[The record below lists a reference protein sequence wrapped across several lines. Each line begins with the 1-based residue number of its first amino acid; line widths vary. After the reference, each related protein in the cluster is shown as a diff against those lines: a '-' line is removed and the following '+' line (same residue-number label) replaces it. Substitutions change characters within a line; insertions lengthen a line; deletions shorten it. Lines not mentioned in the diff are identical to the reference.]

1 MSDPMATVEIE
12 DVLASIRR
20 LVSEDARASRPAAAV
35 PTLPVAPDR
44 AEAPAEPAPEAAP
57 ALVLTPA
64 LRVVEAEPPQVV
76 AAEEPSISAPED
88 APVAETTPDVLHW
101 DDDAGD
107 EELAS
112 ASVLTGARVDAFLR
126 GFGGLSVAPL
136 DEAGA
141 ASQSFDI
148 PAAVTTEQPAEPAQ
162 PSVLVLQNAVDADPA
177 QDAEPEATHADS
189 DDAALMVAAEDELGA
204 LALPDPLEDS
214 ANPPAAEDYDFAA
227 EIEAATA
234 PFIHRA
240 VSAELSR
247 LHLGDP
253 IATDSQPEELLEAVA
268 EALRPE
274 PAKEEHASEPAEPAP
289 ALDAAEL
296 SVDEAALE
304 TAAAPPAPPEPEM
317 VHTHAGE
324 LMQEPAAEHAL
335 WTGEDEPLDIEGLR
349 MVVAD
354 IVRQELQGSLGERI
368 TLNVRKLVRRE
379 IQRAL
384 AVRELE

>member
-1 MSDPMATVEIE
+1 MATVEIE

-35 PTLPVAPDR
+35 PTLPTAPDR
-44 AEAPAEPAPEAAP
+44 GEAAAEPAPEAAP

-64 LRVVEAEPPQVV
+64 LRVVEAEPPQEA
-76 AAEEPSISAPED
+76 AAEEPSISVPAAPED
-88 APVAETTPDVLHW
+88 APIAETTPDVLHW

-141 ASQSFDI
+141 APQSFDI
-148 PAAVTTEQPAEPAQ
+148 PAAVTAEQPAEAEQ
-162 PSVLVLQNAVDADPA
+162 HSVLVLQNAVAADPA
-177 QDAEPEATHADS
+177 QIPEPEARNADS
-189 DDAALMVAAEDELGA
+189 DDAALMLAAEDELGA
-204 LALPDPLEDS
+204 LAMPDPLEDS
-214 ANPPAAEDYDFAA
+214 AEPSATEDYDFAA

-247 LHLGDP
+247 LHLADP
-253 IATDSQPEELLEAVA
+253 VATESQPEGLLEAVA
-268 EALRPE
+268 DALRPE
-274 PAKEEHASEPAEPAP
+274 PAEEEHASEPAEPAP
-289 ALDAAEL
+289 APDAAEL

-304 TAAAPPAPPEPEM
+304 TAAAPTAPSEPEK

-324 LMQEPAAEHAL
+324 LMQEPAADHAL

-354 IVRQELQGSLGERI
+354 IVRQELQGTLGERI